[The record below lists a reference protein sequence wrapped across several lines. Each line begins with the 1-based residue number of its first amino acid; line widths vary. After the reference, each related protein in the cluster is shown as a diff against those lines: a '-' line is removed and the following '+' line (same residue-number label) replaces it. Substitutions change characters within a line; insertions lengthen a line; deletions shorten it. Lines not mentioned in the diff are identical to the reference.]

1 MEIKDY
7 KSEDIIMFSENIDK
21 LLNTVKETLEN
32 NPPILDGERYLTNND
47 VANMLH
53 ISLRTLQDWR
63 DNGRIAYIQISGKVL
78 YKESDVRKL
87 LEDNYSSILK
97 VDL

>member
-7 KSEDIIMFSENIDK
+7 KSEDIILFFENLDK
-21 LLNTVKETLEN
+21 QLNSVKETIEN

-97 VDL
+97 VEF

>member
-7 KSEDIIMFSENIDK
+7 KSEDIILFFEKLNK
-21 LLNTVKETLEN
+21 LLDSVKEALEN

-47 VANMLH
+47 AANILH

-87 LEDNYSSILK
+87 LEDNYYFQLT
-97 VDL
+97 

>member
-7 KSEDIIMFSENIDK
+7 KSEDIILFFENLDK
-21 LLNTVKETLEN
+21 LLNPVKEALES

-47 VANMLH
+47 VANLLH

-78 YKESDVRKL
+78 YKESDVRGL
-87 LEDNYSSILK
+87 LEDNYYNIFK
-97 VDL
+97 G

>member
-1 MEIKDY
+1 MEIKGY
-7 KSEDIIMFSENIDK
+7 KSEDIILFFENLDK
-21 LLNTVKETLEN
+21 LLNSVKEVLEN
-32 NPPILDGERYLTNND
+32 NPPILNRERYLTNND

-78 YKESDVRKL
+78 YKESDVRRL
-87 LEDNYSSILK
+87 FEDNYFQRVEIR
-97 VDL
+97 

>member
-7 KSEDIIMFSENIDK
+7 KSEDIILFFENIDE
-21 LLNTVKETLEN
+21 LLNSVKETLEN
-32 NPPILDGERYLTNND
+32 NLPILNGERYLTNND

-78 YKESDVRKL
+78 YKESDVKKL
-87 LEDNYSSILK
+87 LEDNYFSNKSL
-97 VDL
+97 

>member
-7 KSEDIIMFSENIDK
+7 KSEDIILFFENLHE
-21 LLNTVKETLEN
+21 LLNSVKEALKN
-32 NPPILDGERYLTNND
+32 KSPILNDERYLTNND

-87 LEDNYSSILK
+87 LEEGYRNEWI
-97 VDL
+97 V

>member
-7 KSEDIIMFSENIDK
+7 KSEDIILFFENLDK
-21 LLNTVKETLEN
+21 LLNVVKETLEN

-78 YKESDVRKL
+78 YKESDVRRL
-87 LEDNYSSILK
+87 LEENYYSVFKSI
-97 VDL
+97 V

>member
-7 KSEDIIMFSENIDK
+7 KSEDIILFFEKLNK
-21 LLNTVKETLEN
+21 LLDSVKEALEN

-47 VANMLH
+47 VANIFH

-87 LEDNYSSILK
+87 LEDNYYFQLT
-97 VDL
+97 

>member
-1 MEIKDY
+1 MEIKDC
-7 KSEDIIMFSENIDK
+7 KSEDIILFFENLDE
-21 LLNTVKETLEN
+21 LLNSVKETLEN
-32 NPPILDGERYLTNND
+32 THPILNGERYLTNND

-87 LEDNYSSILK
+87 LEENYFMK
-97 VDL
+97 WK

>member
-7 KSEDIIMFSENIDK
+7 KSEDIILFFENLDK
-21 LLNTVKETLEN
+21 LLNSVKKALEN
-32 NPPILDGERYLTNND
+32 NPPILNGERYLTNND

-63 DNGRIAYIQISGKVL
+63 DNGRIAYIQIRGKVL
-78 YKESDVRKL
+78 YKESDVRRL
-87 LEDNYSSILK
+87 LEENYIG
-97 VDL
+97 

>member
-7 KSEDIIMFSENIDK
+7 KSDDIILFFENLDE
-21 LLNTVKETLEN
+21 LLNSVRESFKD
-32 NPPILDGERYLTNND
+32 NPPILNGERYLTNND

-78 YKESDVRKL
+78 YKESDVLTL
-87 LEDNYSSILK
+87 LEENYYERE
-97 VDL
+97 

>member
-7 KSEDIIMFSENIDK
+7 KSEDIILFFENLDK
-21 LLNTVKETLEN
+21 LLNSVKETIEN

-97 VDL
+97 VEF

>member
-7 KSEDIIMFSENIDK
+7 KSEDITLFFENLDK
-21 LLNTVKETLEN
+21 LLNFVREAFEN
-32 NPPILDGERYLTNND
+32 NPPTLKGERYLTNND

-78 YKESDVRKL
+78 YKESDVRGL
-87 LEDNYSSILK
+87 LEDNYYNIFK
-97 VDL
+97 G

>member
-7 KSEDIIMFSENIDK
+7 KSEDIILFFKNIDE
-21 LLNTVKETLEN
+21 LFNSVKEVLEN

-47 VANMLH
+47 VANILH

-87 LEDNYSSILK
+87 LDDNYYSEF
-97 VDL
+97 

>member
-7 KSEDIIMFSENIDK
+7 KSGDIILFFENLDK
-21 LLNTVKETLEN
+21 LLDSVKEALEN
-32 NPPILDGERYLTNND
+32 SPPILNRERYLTNND

-87 LEDNYSSILK
+87 LEENYYSVFKSI
-97 VDL
+97 V

>member
-7 KSEDIIMFSENIDK
+7 KSEDIILFFKNLDE
-21 LLNTVKETLEN
+21 LLNSVKEALKN
-32 NPPILDGERYLTNND
+32 SSPILNGERYLTNND
-47 VANMLH
+47 VANILH

-78 YKESDVRKL
+78 YKESDVRGL
-87 LEDNYSSILK
+87 LEEGYRK
-97 VDL
+97 ERF

>member
-7 KSEDIIMFSENIDK
+7 KSEDIILFFENLDE
-21 LLNTVKETLEN
+21 LLNSVKETLEN
-32 NPPILDGERYLTNND
+32 NHPILNGERYLTNND

-63 DNGRIAYIQISGKVL
+63 DTGKIAYIQIRGKVL
-78 YKESDVRKL
+78 YKESDVLEL
-87 LEDNYSSILK
+87 LEENYYERE
-97 VDL
+97 